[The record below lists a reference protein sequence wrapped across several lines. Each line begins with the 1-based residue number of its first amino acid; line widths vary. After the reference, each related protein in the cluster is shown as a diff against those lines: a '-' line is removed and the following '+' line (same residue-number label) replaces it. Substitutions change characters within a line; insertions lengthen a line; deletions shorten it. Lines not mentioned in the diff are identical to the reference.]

1 MTFTTS
7 HSGEICCCCC
17 VFKKIYYKLFWLIL
31 LGLEIAKSN
40 LTLDYLG
47 RIYFP
52 SSSLKRFH
60 YESEIIQTVNKESVK
75 TFLPLSSSGKKKNHL
90 LPFLATSQFSP
101 VSLGAQWPAE
111 WSFNQNLHCL
121 PDNLKGTDLVSSF
134 RQLASGSL
142 SQRILRDF

>member
-75 TFLPLSSSGKKKNHL
+75 TFLPLSSSGKKKKIIYCH
-90 LPFLATSQFSP
+90 FWQ
-101 VSLGAQWPAE
+101 
-111 WSFNQNLHCL
+111 
-121 PDNLKGTDLVSSF
+121 LVSSLLF
-134 RQLASGSL
+134 PWGHSGLQSGASI
-142 SQRILRDF
+142 RIFTVFQII